1 MRVVEPGNLFFVE
14 RSIMRDSE
22 FWRVGGP
29 VDRLQEAEERFA
41 AVLTLAPKSTV
52 RVRRGNQIFAE
63 AHYGNVVRHDPP
75 RHLSA
80 GW

>member
-1 MRVVEPGNLFFVE
+1 MEPGNLFFVE

-22 FWRVGGP
+22 FWRVGAP
-29 VDRLQEAEERFA
+29 VDRLQEAEERFT

-52 RVRRGNQIFAE
+52 RVRRGNEIFAE

-75 RHLSA
+75 RNMNAS
-80 GW
+80 W

>member
-1 MRVVEPGNLFFVE
+1 MRALEPDGSFFVE

-29 VDRLQEAEERFA
+29 VDRLHEAVERFM

-52 RVRRGNQIFAE
+52 RVRRGNEIFAE

-75 RHLSA
+75 RHLIA
-80 GW
+80 DW